1 MKTSPGKEH
10 KWFKKEKCKGMTMKG
25 VGGKRETLAV
35 CRKPLK
41 GQEGYVREKGLEKV
55 FWLQQDMGKQRQKG
69 STEGS

>member
-1 MKTSPGKEH
+1 
-10 KWFKKEKCKGMTMKG
+10 MTVKG

-41 GQEGYVREKGLEKV
+41 GQEKYVREKGLEKV
-55 FWLQQDMGKQRQKG
+55 FWLQQDMGKQRQKI

>member
-1 MKTSPGKEH
+1 
-10 KWFKKEKCKGMTMKG
+10 MTMKG